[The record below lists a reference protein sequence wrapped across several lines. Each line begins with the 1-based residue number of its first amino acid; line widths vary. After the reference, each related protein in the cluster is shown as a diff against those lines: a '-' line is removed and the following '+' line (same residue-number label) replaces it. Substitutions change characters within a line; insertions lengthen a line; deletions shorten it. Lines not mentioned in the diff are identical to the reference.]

1 MKRTDNVIL
10 IYQAMFPK
18 DKLLSAPFIGLHVT
32 NKNDTIFDKRMI
44 AAYVPI
50 ENKWVVTDYLF
61 KSRT

>member
-18 DKLLSAPFIGLHVT
+18 DKSLSTPFIGVHVT
-32 NKNDTIFDKRMI
+32 NKNDTVFDKRMI
-44 AAYVPI
+44 AAYLPF
-50 ENKWVVTDYLF
+50 ENKWMVTDCLF

>member
-18 DKLLSAPFIGLHVT
+18 DKLLSAPFIGVHVT
-32 NKNDTIFDKRMI
+32 NKNDTVFYKRMI
-44 AAYVPI
+44 AAYLPVKD
-50 ENKWVVTDYLF
+50 KWVFTDYLF